1 MQSQQ
6 NQSASFEE
14 AYGQYQTALRG
25 TFQNMRDGRLLE
37 AGRSLL
43 ELSTWLLSN
52 VVDLVSGLVRDEQ
65 ELYADRTRLWN
76 EFNICWLSVLAKEKE
91 LIQSIMAGQQLQ
103 APKGILREEALQQLG
118 SELIRLCDN
127 MERHGLVDYQM
138 GVWEEEILDSIQ
150 ECLDMLE
157 RHYGPA
163 ATPQNS

>member
-1 MQSQQ
+1 
-6 NQSASFEE
+6 
-14 AYGQYQTALRG
+14 
-25 TFQNMRDGRLLE
+25 MRDGRLLE

-52 VVDLVSGLVRDEQ
+52 AVDLGLVRDEQ

-91 LIQSIMAGQQLQ
+91 LVKSVIDGQQLQ
-103 APKGILREEALQQLG
+103 APKGILREEALQHLG
-118 SELIRLCDN
+118 SELIKLCDS

-150 ECLDMLE
+150 ECLDLLE
-157 RHYGPA
+157 RHYGPST
-163 ATPQNS
+163 TPRNP